1 MNDQFPSALGAAR
14 ICAEDLGQELSHG
27 QRWLGAIFQAIER
40 APTVEDAGALAEIG
54 RYLAERSAG
63 IASADLERMRAALNE
78 VSA

>member
-1 MNDQFPSALGAAR
+1 MNDQFPSALGSAR

-40 APTVEDAGALAEIG
+40 APTVEDAGA
-54 RYLAERSAG
+54 